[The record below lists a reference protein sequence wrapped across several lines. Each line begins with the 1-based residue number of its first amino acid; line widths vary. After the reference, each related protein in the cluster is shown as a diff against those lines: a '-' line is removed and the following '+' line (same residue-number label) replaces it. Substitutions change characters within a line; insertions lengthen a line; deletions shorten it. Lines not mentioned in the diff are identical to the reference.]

1 MCELFAMSARVP
13 ATVRFSFAEF
23 ARHGGES
30 APHAD
35 GWGVV
40 SRGARRASAP
50 RAGACERESVRA
62 VPADVSV
69 SSALVVSHIRRATR
83 GAVALENT
91 QPFARELGGRL
102 HLFAH
107 NGDLPRVERIA
118 ALGPAQPLGDT
129 DSERA
134 FCILLA
140 RVAPL
145 WRSATGVSPGV
156 ADRLAALAPFAREL
170 RVLGPANFLYSD
182 GEMLFA
188 HADRRK
194 QRGGEI
200 APPGLWLLRRSCP
213 VEPDASSGV
222 SIAAESGPQ
231 EVALIASVPLSSEPW
246 EPLAPGELLAIE
258 HGAVVAR
265 VRAE

>member
-1 MCELFAMSARVP
+1 M
-13 ATVRFSFAEF
+13 
-23 ARHGGES
+23 
-30 APHAD
+30 
-35 GWGVV
+35 
-40 SRGARRASAP
+40 
-50 RAGACERESVRA
+50 RA
-62 VPADVSV
+62 VPADVS
-69 SSALVVSHIRRATR
+69 REQRARCLAHPARTR

-134 FCILLA
+134 FSFCSRASL
-140 RVAPL
+140 
-145 WRSATGVSPGV
+145 RSGV
-156 ADRLAALAPFAREL
+156 ARRACRPASRIDSPRSRRSRASCACW
-170 RVLGPANFLYSD
+170 PANFLYSD

-265 VRAE
+265 VAPSEVRGLSRGSSAQNSPRKSPAWKPTA